1 MKPPDSIA
9 PFSVSEDLSR
19 YAQQISATGVFR
31 QAGCLIDFIV
41 GYREIV
47 YRVFRYGIWHS

>member
-1 MKPPDSIA
+1 MAHIRQVHRVDRNHIN
-9 PFSVSEDLSR
+9 E
-19 YAQQISATGVFR
+19 SAVFR